1 MAVDGALIS
10 AKDQVMEEDRLF
22 DAVRRLSV
30 IMKAIRAKCPW
41 DQRQNHQSLR
51 RYLIEEAHEVLEA
64 LDAGDSRA
72 LRAELGDLLFQ
83 VFFHAE
89 LASEVKEG
97 GWDIV
102 DVLRGVA
109 DKLERRHPHVFGD
122 AMASDAKDVREK
134 WDDIKLSE
142 GRTSRLEGI
151 PPFLPALLMSQVV
164 QDKAHTAG
172 FRWSTAADG
181 RAKVREEVEEFLEAA
196 AAAEASNTPAAT
208 DAMAEEFGDLLFA
221 LVGTARSLGIGAEDA
236 LRGATRKFMRR
247 FTGVEEQVKKS
258 GRSFHEHAP
267 SELLSLWEKVKSV
280 ERSTSPSPGPG
291 TTRS

>member
-1 MAVDGALIS
+1 
-10 AKDQVMEEDRLF
+10 MEEDRLY

-41 DQRQNHQSLR
+41 DRRQNHQSLR

-64 LDAGDSRA
+64 LDAGDGRA

-89 LASEVKEG
+89 LASEVEEG
-97 GWDIV
+97 GWDLV
-102 DVLRGVA
+102 DVLTGVA

-122 AMASDAKDVREK
+122 GAATDAADVREK

-142 GRTSRLEGI
+142 GRTSRLQGI
-151 PPFLPALLMSQVV
+151 PPLLPALLMSQVV

-172 FRWSTAADG
+172 FRWSSAADG

-196 AAAEASNTPAAT
+196 AAAEKSSDPVPA

-236 LRGATRKFMRR
+236 LRVATRKFMRR
-247 FTGVEEQVKKS
+247 FSGVEAEVKKS
-258 GRSFHEHAP
+258 GRSFHDHAP
-267 SELLSLWEKVKSV
+267 SELLSLWETVKSA
-280 ERSTSPSPGPG
+280 EGPTSPPREPGAFP
-291 TTRS
+291 T